1 MRSGSLTV
9 RSVIDAVEASLR
21 DQILDQEIPGGAAVR
36 ETEVARVFD
45 VARPTAKAAIERLVA
60 AGLLTRDVHHSARVP
75 TLSADDISDLY
86 LSRTVLE
93 SGVVRRLAACRRLPQ
108 EATATI
114 ETMKGLCSSALPTQ
128 YVAPDIEFHAVLAA
142 HVGSRRVSHMHAA
155 LMQQMQLCMAQVQ
168 AHHLLSPTIIVA
180 EHEQIAT
187 AIRDGAPEAAAR
199 ELEQHLERARSV
211 LIDFL
216 RSEGQPTSAHTHAD
230 R

>member
-1 MRSGSLTV
+1 
-9 RSVIDAVEASLR
+9 
-21 DQILDQEIPGGAAVR
+21 
-36 ETEVARVFD
+36 
-45 VARPTAKAAIERLVA
+45 
-60 AGLLTRDVHHSARVP
+60 
-75 TLSADDISDLY
+75 
-86 LSRTVLE
+86 
-93 SGVVRRLAACRRLPQ
+93 
-108 EATATI
+108 
-114 ETMKGLCSSALPTQ
+114 
-128 YVAPDIEFHAVLAA
+128 
-142 HVGSRRVSHMHAA
+142 MHAA

-180 EHEQIAT
+180 EHEQIVA